1 MLWYTGTIALPPVAI
16 YGADRLS
23 DDRYAQAAAY
33 VIDRVTAIAATDSV
47 AFRRQN
53 GSDYVSCGI
62 DGDNAIQTKQRSHQ
76 AAQCRADQ
84 TGKVVIQCIECIR
97 GDKQFRFGE

>member
-53 GSDYVSCGI
+53 GSDY
-62 DGDNAIQTKQRSHQ
+62 DNDLVLRP
-76 AAQCRADQ
+76 AACSGLAVHVA
-84 TGKVVIQCIECIR
+84 G
-97 GDKQFRFGE
+97 